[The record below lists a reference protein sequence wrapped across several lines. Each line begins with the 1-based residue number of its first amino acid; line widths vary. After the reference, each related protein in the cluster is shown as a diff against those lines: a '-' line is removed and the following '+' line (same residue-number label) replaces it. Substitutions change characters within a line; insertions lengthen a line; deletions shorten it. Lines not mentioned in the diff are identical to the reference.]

1 MTRFLPKSLMGQTLL
16 AAAAALLIAQ
26 IISASLLYRAAEQRR
41 LDNIAERIVNRI
53 EAGNFRAQFSQ
64 RSQQS
69 PEQRAERRSDRRGAD
84 RRDGRMPRRFQF
96 RFADELQITPSDK
109 PIDTLEEPIR
119 EKLAQAFPQ
128 WGQNAAIT
136 VVLRSQQDDPL
147 ASRRGGPDHLERGG
161 TRGFSR
167 DLVVASVREDGA
179 AQWLQARVRLPDN
192 RPRPLPGILLQ
203 TGVLFTVLLGLL
215 ALVLRRITRP
225 LAALTNRVDAFSQ
238 NPDQAVR
245 LEESGPQDMRRLIAA
260 HNAMEAR
267 VAALIDEKDVMLGA
281 IGHDLKTPLAALRV
295 RIESVPDD
303 TQRAR
308 MADSIEDITH
318 TLDDILSLARIGRS
332 GVEAELTDI
341 AALTA
346 SVAEE
351 FEDLGDPVTLEAVE
365 RVTLPVHVTWLK
377 RALRNLVSNAVRYG
391 QTARVSLL
399 SDGGAIVLRVDDDGP
414 GIPEEAIADM
424 LEPFQ
429 RGEASR
435 NRSTG
440 GAGLG
445 LTLARAIAEQ
455 HGGTLSLTN
464 RPKGSGEVGGLRA
477 EIRLPANQAD

>member
-1 MTRFLPKSLMGQTLL
+1 MSRFLPKSLMGQTLL
-16 AAAAALLIAQ
+16 AAAAALLVAQ
-26 IISASLLYRAAEQRR
+26 VISASLLYRAAEQRR
-41 LDNIAERIVNRI
+41 LDNTAERIVSRI
-53 EAGNFRAQFSQ
+53 ELGNFRAQL
-64 RSQQS
+64 
-69 PEQRAERRSDRRGAD
+69 PGRAERRAARQEARRNDRSDERRGS
-84 RRDGRMPRRFQF
+84 RMPRRFHF
-96 RFADELQITPSDK
+96 RFADELQTTASDK
-109 PIDTLEEPIR
+109 EVSALEEPIR
-119 EKLAQAFPQ
+119 EKLSEAFPQ
-128 WGQNAAIT
+128 WGGNAAINA
-136 VVLRSQQDDPL
+136 VLRLQQDDPVYSRRL
-147 ASRRGGPDHLERGG
+147 ASSRFERSDLRRSKREI
-161 TRGFSR
+161 
-167 DLVVASVREDGA
+167 VVVSVRPDGSGR
-179 AQWLQARVRLPDN
+179 WLQARVRLPEN

-203 TGVLFTVLLGLL
+203 TAVLFTILLGLL
-215 ALVLRRITRP
+215 ALILRRITRP
-225 LAALTNRVDAFSQ
+225 LAALTSRVEAFSGD
-238 NPDQAVR
+238 PDQAAR

-308 MADSIEDITH
+308 MADSIEDITS

-332 GVEAELTDI
+332 AAKAELTDL

-351 FEDLGDPVTLEAVE
+351 FEDLGEPVKLALVQRT
-365 RVTLPVHVTWLK
+365 TQPVHVTWLK

-391 QTARVSLL
+391 EGARVSLL
-399 SDGGAIVLRVDDDGP
+399 NDGDDIVLRVDDDGP
-414 GIPEEAIADM
+414 GIPDDAITDM

-455 HGGTLSLTN
+455 HGGVLSLKN
-464 RPKGSGEVGGLRA
+464 REDGGTITGLRA
-477 EIRLPANQAD
+477 EIRLPAKQTD